1 MFDKGIDFLI
11 AFLVAMTISVGICLL
26 FAWFGVLLWNYVM
39 PIIFGLGKITYWQ
52 MVALMVL
59 ARIILPTNINY
70 TRN

>member
-1 MFDKGIDFLI
+1 MIKNGINFFMT
-11 AFLVAMTISVGICLL
+11 FLVVMVVSVIICLL
-26 FAWFGVLLWNYVM
+26 FGWVGVILWNYVM

-59 ARIILPTNINY
+59 ARIILPTNVNY

>member
-1 MFDKGIDFLI
+1 MFEKGIDFLI
-11 AFLVAMTISVGICLL
+11 AFLVVMTISVVLCLL
-26 FAWFGVLLWNYVM
+26 VAWFGVLLWNYVM

-52 MVALMVL
+52 MVVLMVL

>member
-1 MFDKGIDFLI
+1 MFEKGIDFLI
-11 AFLVAMTISVGICLL
+11 AFLVVMTISVVLCLL
-26 FAWFGVLLWNYVM
+26 VAWFGVLLWNYVM